1 MKLRTALMGAAALAA
16 LGAPA
21 FAQTRGEDGNLN
33 ILYWQAVSIMN
44 PYLSA
49 GTKDVEASSLVLEPL
64 ARYDEQAN
72 MVPWLAAEIPT
83 LENGGIAEDLM
94 SVTWKLKEGLLWSDG
109 TPVTANDVVFSWQYC
124 TAEGTGCAQEGKF
137 EGISNVEA
145 VDDLTVRITFEQ
157 AAPFPLVA
165 FVGAQSPILQQA
177 QFADCLGAASA
188 TCTEANTKPIGTGPF
203 RVVDFAVN
211 DVVTLEANPNYRDPN
226 KPAFATVTF
235 KGGGDAAASAR
246 AVLETG
252 EFDYA
257 WNLQL
262 APDVLASMSQGG
274 QGEVVSA
281 FGTLVERI
289 MINLTDP
296 SPDLP
301 EGERSTV
308 AHPHPFLADIA
319 VREALSLALDRQTLV
334 EVGYGEAGRPT
345 CNLVPA
351 PEMFASDDT
360 ECASTYDPER
370 AMQILEEAGY
380 TDSDGD
386 GVRETPDGEPMAIV
400 FQTSTNPVRQD
411 FQALIKEWWEEIG
424 FSVELRNIDAAVYFG
439 GDPASPDT
447 IEKFYADV
455 EMYADNFEGT
465 DPTAY
470 LAAYT
475 CDKIPSPET
484 QWQGQNITRLCDPA
498 YEELLTQFQATAEE
512 EERGRLGRAMNEFLT
527 LENHMILGIVDRGRV
542 SAHSNT
548 LEGVRLNTWDS
559 ELWNAADWTRADQ

>member
-1 MKLRTALMGAAALAA
+1 
-16 LGAPA
+16 
-21 FAQTRGEDGNLN
+21 
-33 ILYWQAVSIMN
+33 
-44 PYLSA
+44 
-49 GTKDVEASSLVLEPL
+49 
-64 ARYDEQAN
+64 
-72 MVPWLAAEIPT
+72 
-83 LENGGIAEDLM
+83 
-94 SVTWKLKEGLLWSDG
+94 
-109 TPVTANDVVFSWQYC
+109 
-124 TAEGTGCAQEGKF
+124 
-137 EGISNVEA
+137 
-145 VDDLTVRITFEQ
+145 
-157 AAPFPLVA
+157 
-165 FVGAQSPILQQA
+165 
-177 QFADCLGAASA
+177 
-188 TCTEANTKPIGTGPF
+188 
-203 RVVDFAVN
+203 
-211 DVVTLEANPNYRDPN
+211 
-226 KPAFATVTF
+226 
-235 KGGGDAAASAR
+235 
-246 AVLETG
+246 
-252 EFDYA
+252 
-257 WNLQL
+257 
-262 APDVLASMSQGG
+262 
-274 QGEVVSA
+274 
-281 FGTLVERI
+281 VERI
-289 MINLTDP
+289 EVNLTDP
-296 SPDLP
+296 SADLP

-308 AHPHPFLADIA
+308 AHPHPFLSDVR
-319 VREALSLALDRQTLV
+319 VREALSLAIDRQTLV
-334 EVGYGEAGRPT
+334 DVGYGEAGRPT

-351 PEMFASDDT
+351 PEIYASDDT
-360 ECASTYDPER
+360 ECATTYDPEA

-400 FQTSTNPVRQD
+400 FQTLHQPVRQD

-484 QWQGQNITRLCDPA
+484 QWQGQNIIRLCDPA

-548 LEGVRLNTWDS
+548 LEGVKLNTWDS

>member
-72 MVPWLAAEIPT
+72 MVPWLAEEIPT

-145 VDDLTVRITFEQ
+145 VDDLTVRITFE
-157 AAPFPLVA
+157 AATPFPLVA

-188 TCTEANTKPIGTGPF
+188 TCTEANTKPVGTGPF

-211 DVVTLEANPNYRDPN
+211 DVVTLEANPEYRDPA

-484 QWQGQNITRLCDPA
+484 QWQGQNIIRLCDPA

-548 LEGVRLNTWDS
+548 LEGVKLNTWDS
-559 ELWNAADWTRADQ
+559 ELWNVADWTRADQ